1 MTQGIKVWDKNGNV
15 TFSTEDITWNYLATY
30 TVEASETNVV
40 HNLSPL
46 CSEFLVIPQMIDQ
59 VNGDDEAYVHTA
71 SVVVR
76 KLTIKRQT
84 GASAAKTTKTM
95 FTVFGR

>member
-1 MTQGIKVWDKNGNV
+1 MAQGIKVWDKDGKV

-30 TVEASETNVV
+30 TVEGSDTNVV

-59 VNGDDEAYVHTA
+59 VSGDDEAYIHTA
-71 SVVVR
+71 SVASK

-84 GASAAKTTKTM
+84 GASAGNTTSTM